1 MKNKRAVAMFGQKR
15 LSREGNVLLSLRVGE
30 VWHAL
35 NYRITLAMRTTDSD
49 SVLACQCRK
58 DRESVRVALIL

>member
-1 MKNKRAVAMFGQKR
+1 M
-15 LSREGNVLLSLRVGE
+15 
-30 VWHAL
+30 WYAL

-58 DRESVRVALIL
+58 DRESVRVALRFQSGRHRRRKPSGSAGNISCKEGSLCQLRL